1 MLERPDKASI
11 PDQPGSYQFR
21 DREGRVI
28 YVGKAKSL
36 RSRVSSYFVPPETLP
51 AKTRAMMAV
60 ADSVTWITV
69 ASDAEAFM
77 LEYSLIK
84 EHRPRYNIRLRDDK
98 SYPMIA
104 VTMNEQW
111 PRAMLVRGARRPKI
125 RYFGPYA
132 NAGAARDTLELLL
145 RALPLRSCSAAKL
158 ARHTRDGRPCLYYHI
173 GRCVGPCIGAVS
185 QGEYREM
192 VERVSQFL
200 GGQASELARSIEG
213 NMRAA
218 AASLEFEQAARYRDQ
233 LVAIQNVLE
242 RQEMVISDDRDLDVF
257 GLCAD
262 ELEVSLQALRVR
274 AGRVVGT
281 NGIIVDLVE
290 DLGDEEMLTRVV
302 ELYYAEKAFDYPS
315 RVILPSPVG
324 DRERL
329 EVLLSELAQRRVQVG
344 VGQRGRPRALV
355 ATATE
360 NARQEFRRNRTRRA
374 TDHNARASALVELA
388 EQLGLESPPLRIE
401 CYDMSHLQGT
411 NYVGSMVVMEDG
423 LMKHRDYRHFGV
435 SIPKNDDFAAMEE
448 VLRRRLGR
456 LLDEEAK
463 TMDRSRRFA
472 YRPNLILLDGGAGQL
487 SVGIRVLDELNLSS
501 SIALA
506 SLAKS
511 YEEVYRPNFEEPLRL
526 PRGSSALYLLQTL
539 RDESHRF
546 AITYHR
552 RRRTITAEV
561 SVLDQIPGLGPKR
574 RARLLE
580 HYGSV
585 YEIAHASPEELVGAK
600 IVPEAV
606 ATQLLD
612 RLTKVYGTNPSPVEE

>member
-1 MLERPDKASI
+1 MIERPNKASI

-21 DREGRVI
+21 DAEGRVI

-36 RSRVSSYFVPPETLP
+36 RNRLSSYFVSPETL
-51 AKTRAMMAV
+51 AGKTRAMLAV
-60 ADSVTWITV
+60 AESVTWITV

-84 EHRPRYNIRLRDDK
+84 EHHPRYNIRLRDDK

-104 VTMNEQW
+104 VTTNEEW
-111 PRAMLVRGARRPKI
+111 PRAMLVRGARRSKV
-125 RYFGPYA
+125 RYFGPYVSS
-132 NAGAARDTLELLL
+132 GAARETLDLLL

-173 GRCVGPCIGAVS
+173 GRCVGPCIGAVT
-185 QGEYREM
+185 QAEYREM

-200 GGQASELARSIEG
+200 GGQGTELANGIEAK
-213 NMRAA
+213 MRQAA
-218 AASLEFEQAARYRDQ
+218 KALEFEQAARYRDQ
-233 LVAIQNVLE
+233 LEAITSVLE
-242 RQEMVISDDRDLDVF
+242 RQEMVVSSDADMDVF
-257 GLCAD
+257 GFSAD

-281 NGIIVDLVE
+281 NGVVVDLVE
-290 DLGDEEMLTRVV
+290 DLTQQEMLTRVL

-315 RVILPSPVG
+315 RVVLPAPIA
-324 DRERL
+324 DQERL
-329 EVLLSELAQRRVQVG
+329 EQLLSELAGRRVQCG

-360 NARQEFRRNRTRRA
+360 NARQEFRRHRTRRA
-374 TDHNARASALVELA
+374 SDHNARAEALVDLA
-388 EQLGLESPPLRIE
+388 RRLNLRESPLRIE

-448 VLRRRLGR
+448 VLRRRLSR
-456 LLDEEAK
+456 LLAEQQGDL
-463 TMDRSRRFA
+463 DRSRRFA

-487 SVGIRVLDELNLSS
+487 SVGIRVLAELGLSS
-501 SIALA
+501 SIELA

-511 YEEVYRPNFEEPLRL
+511 FEEVYRPQLSEPLRL
-526 PRGSSALYLLQTL
+526 PRGSQALYLLQTL

-552 RRRTITAEV
+552 RRRTITAEQ

-574 RARLLE
+574 RSKLLA

-585 YEIAHASPEELVGAK
+585 FEIAQASQDELVATK
-600 IVPEAV
+600 IVPRAV
-606 ATQLLD
+606 ATQLLEQ
-612 RLTKVYGTNPSPVEE
+612 LTKVYGTTSSPSEE

>member
-1 MLERPDKASI
+1 MIERLEKSSI

-21 DREGRVI
+21 DAEGRVI

-36 RSRVSSYFVPPETLP
+36 RSRVSSYFVNPQSLTG
-51 AKTRAMMAV
+51 KTRAMLAV
-60 ADSVTWITV
+60 AESVTWITV
-69 ASDAEAFM
+69 ATDAEAFM

-104 VTMNEQW
+104 VTTNEEW
-111 PRAMLVRGARRPKI
+111 PRAMLVRGARRPKV
-125 RYFGPYA
+125 RYFGPYVSS
-132 NAGAARDTLELLL
+132 GAARETLELLL
-145 RALPLRSCSAAKL
+145 RALPLRSCSPAKL

-173 GRCVGPCIGAVS
+173 GRCAGPCIGAVTHA
-185 QGEYREM
+185 EYGDM

-200 GGQASELARSIEG
+200 GGQGAQLAEG
-213 NMRAA
+213 ITAKMRQAA
-218 AASLEFEQAARYRDQ
+218 ADLEFEQAARFRDQ
-233 LVAIQNVLE
+233 LQAITSVLE
-242 RQEMVISDDRDLDVF
+242 RQEMVISRDGDLDVF
-257 GLCAD
+257 GFNAD

-281 NGIIVDLVE
+281 NGIVVDLVE
-290 DLGDEEMLTRVV
+290 DFTEAEMLTRVI

-315 RVILPSPVG
+315 RVILPAPIA
-324 DRERL
+324 DQERL
-329 EVLLSELAQRRVQVG
+329 ERLLSELAGRRVVCSTG
-344 VGQRGRPRALV
+344 KRGRPRALV

-360 NARQEFRRNRTRRA
+360 NARQEFRRHRLHRA
-374 TDHNARASALVELA
+374 TDHNARAEALVDLRER
-388 EQLGLESPPLRIE
+388 LGLREAPLRIE

-423 LMKHRDYRHFGV
+423 LMKNRDYRHFSV

-448 VLRRRLGR
+448 VLRRRLAR
-456 LLDEEAK
+456 LVAEEPE
-463 TMDRSRRFA
+463 TLDRSRRFA

-487 SVGIRVLDELNLSS
+487 SVGSKVFAELGLSET
-501 SIALA
+501 IELA

-511 YEEVYRPNFEEPLRL
+511 FEEVYRPELSEPLRL
-526 PRGSSALYLLQTL
+526 PRGSQALYLLQTL

-552 RRRTITAEV
+552 RRRTITAER
-561 SVLDQIPGLGPKR
+561 SILDQIPGLGPKR

-585 YEIAHASPEELVGAK
+585 FEIAQASQAELVATK
-600 IVPEAV
+600 IVPAAV
-606 ATQLLD
+606 ATQLLEQ
-612 RLTKVYGTNPSPVEE
+612 LTKVYGTKSSSSEE